1 MELKACILKDINKWA
16 AMLGGDMG
24 GEKPAKQAP
33 DDALQKLGW
42 QNAFSQ
48 HVDLDELESYMP
60 VRVFGV
66 HRNSIDV
73 RGEGYQK
80 TILLPSKEA
89 LPAEQRATVGDWL
102 LIDKKLETPHR
113 VLPRKSVF
121 KRRAAGHTVEAQMIA
136 ANIDTLFI
144 VTSCNQD
151 FNIARLER
159 YLALAYDADVEPVI
173 VLTKIDL
180 CDDADNYVKDAQQ
193 IVGHSII
200 LTLDARQ
207 PDVIGTLEPWCKL
220 GKTIAFVGSSGV
232 GKSTL
237 LNALSGDEAAIT
249 SNVREGDGKGR
260 HTTTHRELHMVP
272 SGALVLDTPGMRE
285 LQITDLATGVDTVF
299 EDIVALTHNC
309 KFSDCAHEVE
319 PGCAVLKAIEE
330 GVVDKDRVQ
339 RWRKLVAEDQHNTAS
354 LADRKRKDKKLGRL
368 IKSVKKGSKK
378 K

>member
-1 MELKACILKDINKWA
+1 
-16 AMLGGDMG
+16 MG
-24 GEKPAKQAP
+24 GSQPTAP
-33 DDALQKLGW
+33 TAEGFESALKMLGW

-48 HVDLDELESYMP
+48 HVASNELDIYFP

-73 RGEGYQK
+73 RGEGFQK

-102 LIDKKLETPHR
+102 LLDRLGETPHKI
-113 VLPRKSVF
+113 LPRKSVF
-121 KRRAAGHTVEAQMIA
+121 KRRAAGHTVEAQLIA

-159 YLALAYDADVEPVI
+159 YLALAYDAEVEPVI
-173 VLTKIDL
+173 VLTKADL
-180 CDDADNYVKDAQQ
+180 CEEVDEYLSRTQKVSGNS
-193 IVGHSII
+193 IVI
-200 LTLDARQ
+200 TLDARQ
-207 PDVIGTLEPWCKL
+207 PNVVSALEPWCKL

-237 LNALSGDEAAIT
+237 VNALSGDEAAVT
-249 SNVREGDGKGR
+249 SDVREGDGKGR
-260 HTTTHRELHMVP
+260 HTTTHRELHRVP

-285 LQITDLATGVDTVF
+285 LQITDLASGLDTVF
-299 EDIVALTHNC
+299 EDIVALSHKC

-319 PGCAVLKAIEE
+319 PGCAVLKGIEG

-354 LADRKRKDKKLGRL
+354 LADRKRKDKKLGKL

-378 K
+378 

>member
-1 MELKACILKDINKWA
+1 MKDIKGIEGWA
-16 AMLGGDMG
+16 AIMG
-24 GEKPAKQAP
+24 GTKPVVKNFENE
-33 DDALQKLGW
+33 LQRLGW
-42 QNAFSQ
+42 KNAFSQ
-48 HVDLDELESYMP
+48 HVELDEFDTSFP

-73 RGEGYQK
+73 RGEGFEK

-102 LIDKKLETPHR
+102 LLDRELETPHR
-113 VLPRKSVF
+113 ILPRKSVF
-121 KRRAAGHTVEAQMIA
+121 KRRAAGHSVEMQLIA

-159 YLALAYDADVEPVI
+159 YLALAYDADVEPVL

-180 CDDADNYVKDAQQ
+180 CDDANTYVEAAQK

-207 PDVIGTLEPWCKL
+207 PNVIDTLDPWCKL

-237 LNALSGDEAAIT
+237 LNALSGSEAAVT
-249 SNVREGDGKGR
+249 SGVREGDGKGR
-260 HTTTHRELHMVP
+260 HTTSHRQLHMVP

-285 LQITDLATGVDTVF
+285 LQITDLASGLDTVF
-299 EDIVALTHNC
+299 EDIVAFSHNC
-309 KFSDCAHEVE
+309 KFSDCIHDVE
-319 PGCAVLKAIEE
+319 PGCAVLQAIED

-354 LADRKRKDKKLGRL
+354 LADKKRKDKKLGKL

-378 K
+378 

>member
-1 MELKACILKDINKWA
+1 
-16 AMLGGDMG
+16 MG
-24 GEKPAKQAP
+24 GSQPTAPAAP
-33 DDALQKLGW
+33 AAKRVESDLKKLGW
-42 QNAFSQ
+42 HNAFSQ
-48 HVDLDELESYMP
+48 HVGSNELDIYFP

-73 RGEGYQK
+73 RGEDFQK

-89 LPAEQRATVGDWL
+89 LPAEKRATVGDWL
-102 LIDKKLETPHR
+102 LLDRASETPHII
-113 VLPRKSVF
+113 LPRKSVF
-121 KRRAAGHTVEAQMIA
+121 KRRAAGHTVEAQLIA

-151 FNIARLER
+151 FNVARLER

-173 VLTKIDL
+173 VLTKSDL
-180 CDDADNYVKDAQQ
+180 TNDTNTYVDAAQK
-193 IVGHSII
+193 IAGHSII

-207 PDVIGTLEPWCKL
+207 PNVVGELEPWCKL
-220 GKTIAFVGSSGV
+220 GRTIAFVGSSGV

-237 LNALSGDEAAIT
+237 VNALSGDEAAVT
-249 SNVREGDGKGR
+249 SDVREGDGKGR

-285 LQITDLATGVDTVF
+285 LQITDLASGLDAVF
-299 EDIVALTHNC
+299 EDIVELSHNC

-319 PGCAVLKAIEE
+319 PGCAVLKGIEA

-354 LADRKRKDKKLGRL
+354 LADRKRKDKKLGKL

-378 K
+378 